1 MKRLIFATAMMLTVG
16 LTSSLANTNDNIND
30 QVTASFRRDFVSA
43 REVRWQKEN
52 NYIKATF
59 TMYGQVMFA
68 YYNDNGELIGVVR
81 NILSD
86 KLPINLMTD
95 LKQNYNE
102 RWISDLFEMA
112 SDGQST
118 YYITLESADETLV
131 LKSNGSSGWSV
142 YKRTKKNFA

>member
-30 QVTASFRRDFVSA
+30 QVTSSFRRDFVSA
-43 REVRWQKEN
+43 KEVRWQKEN

-59 TMYGQVMFA
+59 TMYSQVMFA
-68 YYNDNGELIGVVR
+68 YYNENGELIGVVR

-95 LKQNYNE
+95 LRLNYNA
-102 RWISDLFEMA
+102 RW
-112 SDGQST
+112 
-118 YYITLESADETLV
+118 
-131 LKSNGSSGWSV
+131 
-142 YKRTKKNFA
+142 